1 MAVGLAVESGW
12 LFVLL
17 KIAAALLGFFLLAR
31 GHRLPRFTG
40 GLFWL
45 LVSLASPARGWPGP
59 ATCWPPWPP
68 SSSSTAGFGC
78 RTGCRA

>member
-1 MAVGLAVESGW
+1 MAVGLAVESSW
-12 LFVLL
+12 LFTLL

-40 GLFWL
+40 GLFGL
-45 LVSLASPARGWPGP
+45 LVSLVLANSRLARASYLLAIL
-59 ATCWPPWPP
+59 AA

-78 RTGCRA
+78 RIGCPA